1 MAAKTLDA
9 MRNELALQIL
19 MIEDINLLKKIKDL
33 ISQETRK
40 RLVNEIRQG
49 EKDLDAGKGIEV
61 NVNEL

>member
-1 MAAKTLDA
+1 MAAETLDA
-9 MRNELALQIL
+9 MRKELVLQIL
-19 MIEDINLLKKIKDL
+19 MIEDIHLLKKIKDL

-61 NVNEL
+61 NLNEL

>member
-1 MAAKTLDA
+1 MTAEALDA
-9 MRNELALQIL
+9 MRKELVLQIL
-19 MIEDINLLKKIKDL
+19 MIEDIHLLKKIKDL

-61 NVNEL
+61 NLNEL

>member
-1 MAAKTLDA
+1 MTAETLDA
-9 MRNELALQIL
+9 MRKELVLQIL
-19 MIEDINLLKKIKDL
+19 MIEDIHLLKKIKDL

-61 NVNEL
+61 NLNEL